1 MSLCMAEKT
10 RVKKENSM
18 DNAGIFFSLIN
29 CPMLEDRIKCKK
41 GGNLKM
47 ELRLPKPGS
56 HCASLIES
64 DALHHCPIHFLETFF
79 FSQKAIF
86 ALICKVLTN
95 LSIGIQWYPCL
106 QKVNVF
112 LLFFES
118 GSHVP
123 EVGLK

>member
-1 MSLCMAEKT
+1 MAEKT

-18 DNAGIFFSLIN
+18 DNAGILFSLIN

-64 DALHHCPIHFLETFF
+64 DALHHCPIHFLEIFF
-79 FSQKAIF
+79 FLK
-86 ALICKVLTN
+86 K
-95 LSIGIQWYPCL
+95 P
-106 QKVNVF
+106 F
-112 LLFFES
+112 LHLL
-118 GSHVP
+118 V
-123 EVGLK
+123 KC

>member
-1 MSLCMAEKT
+1 MQ
-10 RVKKENSM
+10 
-18 DNAGIFFSLIN
+18 
-29 CPMLEDRIKCKK
+29 K
-41 GGNLKM
+41 GGCLKM

-86 ALICKVLTN
+86 ALTCKMLTN
-95 LSIGIQWYPCL
+95 LRIGIQWDPCL

-112 LLFFES
+112 LLFLS
-118 GSHVP
+118 R
-123 EVGLK
+123 GLMFPRLASNELWK